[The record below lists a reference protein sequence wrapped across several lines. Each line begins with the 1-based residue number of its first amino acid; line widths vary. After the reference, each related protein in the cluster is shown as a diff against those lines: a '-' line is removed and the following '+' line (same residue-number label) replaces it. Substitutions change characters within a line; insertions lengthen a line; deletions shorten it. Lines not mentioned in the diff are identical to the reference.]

1 MGKLILV
8 SNRLPISVAV
18 EHGSLTTTESPGGVA
33 SGLGTIHDR
42 EHDRWIGWTGYPAD
56 DQAPHAPG
64 IASRLNELGCSPIF
78 LSEAEIQGFYEDMAN
93 ATLWP
98 LLHSRLDELP
108 IRMSGWET
116 YRDVNEKFADAV
128 AAEYS
133 PGDTIWVHD
142 YQLMLLPAAIRRR
155 VPDARIGF
163 FLHVPFPPPEIFRA
177 CPWRSE
183 LVSGLLAADLVGFH
197 TEEYAANFRATLAA
211 LGTAEYWSET
221 PTGTHTAEIGVF
233 PLGVDAREWD
243 RLAEDPQVHE
253 LTAGF
258 KAEAQGRKILVAV
271 DRLDYTKGILS
282 RLAAIEDLFTKG
294 TLTPENAVLYQV
306 TVPSRQKLSSYE
318 SVKSRAEEMIG
329 RINSLYGG
337 LNVTPIKNS
346 YGTLSPEELCAL
358 YRAANVM
365 LVTPLRDGMNLV
377 CKEFVASRPDL
388 DAVLVLSEFA
398 GAADELL
405 EALKVNPY
413 DVAGMGKTIHQA
425 LEMTAV
431 ERRYRMERLRERV
444 FGATAEQWA
453 ASFVDRLRAYDAPPV
468 LV

>member
-8 SNRLPISVAV
+8 SNRLPVSVAV

-33 SGLGTIHDR
+33 SGLSSIHHPER
-42 EHDRWIGWTGYPAD
+42 DRWIGWTGHPED
-56 DQAPHAPG
+56 DLATHAAV
-64 IASRLNELGCSPIF
+64 ITSRLNERGCAPIF
-78 LSEAEIQGFYEDMAN
+78 LTESEIQGFYEEASN
-93 ATLWP
+93 VVLWP

-108 IRMSGWET
+108 IRTSGWET
-116 YRDVNEKFADAV
+116 YRDVNEKFAAAV
-128 AAEYS
+128 VAEYS

-142 YQLMLLPAAIRRR
+142 YQLMLVPAAIRRR
-155 VPDARIGF
+155 VPNARIGF

-177 CPWRSE
+177 CPWRE
-183 LVSGLLAADLVGFH
+183 EILAGLLGADLVGFH
-197 TEEYAANFRATLAA
+197 TEEFAANFRATVSA
-211 LGTAEYWSET
+211 LGMPEHDGGHSTEV
-221 PTGTHTAEIGVF
+221 GVF
-233 PLGVDAREWD
+233 PLGVDAQQWE
-243 RLAEDPQVHE
+243 RLADDPHVHE

-258 KAEAQGRKILVAV
+258 KAEADGRKILLAV

-294 TLTPENAVLYQV
+294 VLTPDSAVLYQV
-306 TVPSRQKLSSYE
+306 TVPSRQNLSSYE
-318 SVKSRAEEMIG
+318 SVKSRSEEMIG
-329 RINSLYGG
+329 RINSAYGG
-337 LNVTPIKNS
+337 LNVTPIKSS

-377 CKEFVASRPDL
+377 SKEFVASRPDL

-398 GAADELL
+398 GSAAELV

-413 DVAGMGKTIHQA
+413 DVTGMGKIIHQA

-444 FGATAEQWA
+444 LGATAERWA
-453 ASFVDRLRAYDAPPV
+453 ASFADRLRACDANPV

>member
-8 SNRLPISVAV
+8 SNRLPISVTI
-18 EHGSLTTTESPGGVA
+18 EHGSVTTTDSPGGVA
-33 SGLGTIHDR
+33 SGLAAIHDR
-42 EHDRWIGWTGYPAD
+42 QHDRWIGWTGHPAD
-56 DQAPHAPG
+56 DQAPYMAP
-64 IASRLNELGCSPIF
+64 IASRLDELGCTPIF
-78 LSEAEIQGFYEDMAN
+78 LNEAEIQGFYEDMAN

-108 IRMSGWET
+108 ICMSGWET

-128 AAEYS
+128 TAEYS

-142 YQLMLLPAAIRRR
+142 YQLMLVPAAIRRR

-177 CPWRSE
+177 CPWRTE
-183 LVSGLLAADLVGFH
+183 IVSGLLAANLIGFH
-197 TEEYAANFRATLAA
+197 TEEYAANFRATIAT
-211 LGTAEYWSET
+211 LGPIEDRVQT
-221 PTGTHTAEIGVF
+221 PGTHPAEIGVF
-233 PLGVDAREWD
+233 PLGVDAHEWE
-243 RLAEDPQVHE
+243 RLADDPKVHE

-282 RLAAIEDLFTKG
+282 RLAAVEDLFAKG
-294 TLTPENAVLYQV
+294 ILSPESMVLYQV
-306 TVPSRQKLSSYE
+306 SVPSRQTLSSYE
-318 SVKSRAEEMIG
+318 TVKSRAEEMVG

-337 LNVTPIKNS
+337 LNVTPIKSS

-358 YRAANVM
+358 YRAADVM

-377 CKEFVASRPDL
+377 SKEFVASRPDL

-398 GAADELL
+398 GSADELI

-413 DVAGMGKTIHQA
+413 DVAGMGKAIHRA

-444 FGATAEQWA
+444 FTATAEQWA
-453 ASFVDRLRAYDAPPV
+453 ASFAARLRARDAMLV